1 MMTSSKFHLRECSV
15 VDSDLLSLVGSG
27 TLLETFAGL
36 LNGAD
41 LLAHC
46 QKNNSP
52 AAFTKYLTEPTTRA
66 FFAEAEP
73 GDAPVGYILLCEP
86 FLPVDLLPGDYEL
99 RRIYLFH
106 RFHGTGIGRALMK
119 QAVDISREMGRKR
132 LLLGVNR
139 ENTAAI
145 SFYEKAGFAKVGERQ
160 FTVGSRVCDDDIM
173 ALVL

>member
-1 MMTSSKFHLRECSV
+1 MTTLKFHLRACSV

-27 TLLETFAGL
+27 TLIETFAGIL
-36 LNGAD
+36 DGSD

-52 AAFTKYLTEPTTRA
+52 AAFTKYLSAPTTRA

-86 FLPVDLLPGDYEL
+86 DLPVDLLPADYEL

-106 RFHGTGIGRALMK
+106 RFHGTGIGRALMN
-119 QAVDISREMGRKR
+119 QAVEATREMGRRR
-132 LLLGVNR
+132 LLLGVNCV
-139 ENTAAI
+139 NFAAI
-145 SFYEKAGFAKVGERQ
+145 SFYEKAGFKKVGERQ
-160 FTVGSRVCDDDIM
+160 FIVGATACKDDIM
-173 ALVL
+173 ALTL